1 MTACDTLERPLLKV
15 DGAVVTLQFTA
26 HGKRT
31 GTPHIRAGVLL
42 LRSGLLGASLDSLDG
57 SLRPLLIALGQVE
70 IQEVLGGKGGFT
82 NWTRH
87 RLSLVVLR
95 PGVGGKG
102 AWVDAK
108 FCCILWAIVD
118 EHLTMFQNVLGGP
131 TKRNCRK

>member
-57 SLRPLLIALGQVE
+57 GLWLLLLALGQVE
-70 IQEVLGGKGGFT
+70 IQEVLRGKGNT
-82 NWTRH
+82 TSRTKD

-95 PGVGGKG
+95 PGVSGKG

-108 FCCILWAIVD
+108 FGCILWAIVD
-118 EHLTMFQNVLGGP
+118 KHLNMRQNVLGSL
-131 TKRNCRK
+131 TKRICRK